1 MWSEILEKYL
11 SRSSFLVKFYGYCL
25 RSFTKNLLHRNF
37 SRSLIMDIR
46 ISIFTERLSVAAFS
60 TNRCDTDVVI
70 RNFRKMQFR
79 TIGISTKY
87 RTNYESAATINN
99 FRHIKNYIPFIW
111 HLSRFPFTSS
121 YHALFF
127 FQLRLLFCIIFA
139 TRVLPCELY
148 KICLM
153 ILFRRSST

>member
-1 MWSEILEKYL
+1 MIWNPWKIFVEEFIFSKVLGL
-11 SRSSFLVKFYGYCL
+11 LL
-25 RSFTKNLLHRNF
+25 RSFSKISHSQYF
-37 SRSLIMDIR
+37 SRSLIMDMR
-46 ISIFTERLSVAAFS
+46 ISIFTERLSVATFS
-60 TNRCDTDVVI
+60 ANRSDTDVVI
-70 RNFRKMQFR
+70 RNFRKMRFR

-111 HLSRFPFTSS
+111 HLSRFPVTSS

-127 FQLRLLFCIIFA
+127 FQPRLLFCIIFA